1 MSTSAEY
8 GDEPECP
15 GELATP
21 EYCGA
26 GAKPRIEQEESEV
39 RLRPPLF
46 PSDPMGGLQTPMV
59 GRPISGRPESYDGTD
74 DWDEYLV
81 YFEQYAELNGWNKP
95 TMAMMLGLSLRGSAR
110 TVLTGLTLP
119 ERRDYKLLKT
129 TLAQNFSPPQ
139 KVHLYMAEL
148 KARRRKPDETL
159 AALGRDIAR
168 LTRLA
173 YPRADPATRE
183 TIGINAFLDS
193 LPGQSIE
200 IRLHVT
206 KSHPMTLQ
214 EAVACAMEVD
224 VILES
229 HEPKTKR
236 TNVRMVGA
244 EDEKLDLQQLTEAIQ
259 KLEKKVKVKA
269 EKPKPKKSKN
279 EVICYKCGKK
289 GHYKKDCKNLPK
301 SGNEE
306 GQLTPQ

>member
-1 MSTSAEY
+1 M
-8 GDEPECP
+8 DEPECP
-15 GELATP
+15 GEVETP
-21 EYCGA
+21 EYYGD
-26 GAKPRIEQEESEV
+26 KEKRLEQEEESDI
-39 RLRPPLF
+39 RLRAPLF
-46 PSDPMGGLQTPMV
+46 PSDQMGGLQHPIV
-59 GRPISGRPESYDGTD
+59 GRPISARPDSYDGSE
-74 DWDEYLV
+74 DWDEYVV
-81 YFEQYAELNGWNKP
+81 YFEQLAELNGWNKP

-110 TVLTGLTLP
+110 TVLTGLSLA
-119 ERRDYKLLKT
+119 ERREYKLLKT

-148 KARRRKPDETL
+148 KARRRKSNESL
-159 AALGRDIAR
+159 AELGRDIAR

-193 LPGQSIE
+193 LPGPSIE

-229 HEPKTKR
+229 QEPKSKR

-244 EDEKLDLQQLTEAIQ
+244 DDGQLDLQQLTKAIQ
-259 KLEKKVKVKA
+259 DLKKKMDTVKTEKS
-269 EKPKPKKSKN
+269 KPKKSKS
-279 EVICYKCGKK
+279 EITCYKCGKK
-289 GHYKKDCKNLPK
+289 GHFKRECKNPPK
-301 SGNEE
+301 SGN
-306 GQLTPQ
+306 GDGRLTPQ